1 MVNNRMEAAISES
14 VKKLG
19 YGALKREQYQIVK
32 GFVCGNDVFG
42 VLPTG
47 FLCYACLPWVF
58 EKLESEKCVI
68 IVVTPLTAIMKDQV
82 S

>member
-1 MVNNRMEAAISES
+1 MEAAISES

-47 FLCYACLPWVF
+47 IWKISLLRMFTLGV
-58 EKLESEKCVI
+58 
-68 IVVTPLTAIMKDQV
+68 
-82 S
+82 